1 MRKIY
6 IIPKD
11 EPITEDMIATCK
23 ASDCGEIVNGIPP
36 RLESVIEDKNLPC
49 FFTEIIADIIP
60 ERNLEAEIDELKARV
75 LKLEI
80 AAEPEPIS

>member
-1 MRKIY
+1 M
-6 IIPKD
+6 
-11 EPITEDMIATCK
+11 
-23 ASDCGEIVNGIPP
+23 VNGIPP
-36 RLESVIEDKNLPC
+36 R
-49 FFTEIIADIIP
+49 TEIIADIIP